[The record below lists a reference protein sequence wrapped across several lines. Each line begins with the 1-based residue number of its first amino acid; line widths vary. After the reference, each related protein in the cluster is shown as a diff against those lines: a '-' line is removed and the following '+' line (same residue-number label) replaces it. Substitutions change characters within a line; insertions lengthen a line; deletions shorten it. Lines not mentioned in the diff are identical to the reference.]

1 MPENIISILKVMY
14 SETFSQVRAN
24 NSLYRKFQITTG
36 VRQGS
41 VLSPLV
47 FIMVIDWIM
56 KNVLADKN
64 FDLELDNAT
73 VTDLD
78 FADDICLPEDDEDNA
93 QKLLIRVSESASKT
107 GLIINVKKTKAIS
120 TNDIINLIHNNER
133 VEVVQSFCYLGST
146 MTICNRT

>member
-1 MPENIISILKVMY
+1 
-14 SETFSQVRAN
+14 
-24 NSLYRKFQITTG
+24 
-36 VRQGS
+36 
-41 VLSPLV
+41 
-47 FIMVIDWIM
+47 M

-78 FADDICLPEDDEDNA
+78 FADDICLPEDDEDNT